1 MGTVDVRKGTEL
13 EPESSLK
20 LWEWSDVS
28 ARYRLGAQVRSQ
40 SLAGSLSAA
49 LVLPANAFHLSSFE
63 MHVLRAAS
71 AGVGFL
77 HKPTYSPGVVGHCL

>member
-28 ARYRLGAQVRSQ
+28 ARYRLGAQVRFALSC
-40 SLAGSLSAA
+40 LAR
-49 LVLPANAFHLSSFE
+49 F
-63 MHVLRAAS
+63 
-71 AGVGFL
+71 
-77 HKPTYSPGVVGHCL
+77 PGACV